1 MNTSTPGE
9 NETIFHG
16 NILPL
21 TIRLGAPIL
30 ISYLF
35 LTLYFMID
43 TYFISRIDP
52 SSTALLSGTALVF
65 PVITLYSAAGMG
77 ICTGMASLI
86 SRGIGE
92 KNKTMIETASGSGI
106 FIVVVFCL
114 ATLVPG
120 YFFSQGILK
129 ILAGS
134 ALSDEAL
141 SHGRDY
147 FLFLLPGLSVILLL
161 HVAFGIF
168 QGEGRMTHIGVASV
182 LAGVLNI
189 ILDPL
194 LIFGCHMGV
203 SGAALATGISYGVS
217 LLYAV
222 IVFSTGRFTVPLRL
236 GPETVNRATV
246 LEIIRVGVPESLSMV
261 SLALVFIVMNNLV
274 SSIGESVMNAW
285 SICSRL
291 DTFVVIPAY
300 AIAAATLT
308 LVGQNFGRKNMRRV
322 SHIYH
327 LNMAAGVVAVLGFAL
342 VYMALAPLLFPW
354 FSALDEVVVAAV
366 RQVRLISFSFV
377 GVSGVAVSAALFQGT
392 GRPVPALS
400 IRLIRIVVLIF
411 LPAFVLARYFGLGMT
426 GIFAGIIFGNTL
438 ILFVAWA
445 WTGAYIRKLID
456 EHCAIFSP

>member
-1 MNTSTPGE
+1 MNTSIPGE

-16 NILPL
+16 SILPL
-21 TIRLGAPIL
+21 TARLGAPIL
-30 ISYLF
+30 VSYTF
-35 LTLYFMID
+35 LTFYFMID

-52 SSTALLSGTALVF
+52 SSTALLSGTALIF

-92 KNKTMIETASGSGI
+92 RNDTMIETAFGSGV
-106 FIVVVFCL
+106 FIVMLFCL
-114 ATLVPG
+114 ATLVPA
-120 YFFSQGILK
+120 YFFSESILRV
-129 ILAGS
+129 LAGS
-134 ALSDEAL
+134 ALSDAAV
-141 SHGRDY
+141 SHGRNY

-189 ILDPL
+189 ILDPV

-203 SGAALATGISYGVS
+203 SGAALATGISYAVS
-217 LLYAV
+217 LLYAMV
-222 IVFSTGRFTVPLRL
+222 VFLKGTCAVSFRL
-236 GPETVNRATV
+236 GPHGVKGITVF
-246 LEIIRVGVPESLSMV
+246 EIIRVGVPESLSML
-261 SLALVFIVMNNLV
+261 SLALIFIVMNNLV

-285 SICSRL
+285 SICLRL

-322 SHIYH
+322 SQIYH
-327 LNMAAGVVAVLGFAL
+327 LNMAAGVVTVLGFAL

-354 FSALDEVVVAAV
+354 FSALDEVVAAAV

-377 GVSGVAVSAALFQGT
+377 GVSGVAVSAALF
-392 GRPVPALS
+392 
-400 IRLIRIVVLIF
+400 
-411 LPAFVLARYFGLGMT
+411 
-426 GIFAGIIFGNTL
+426 
-438 ILFVAWA
+438 
-445 WTGAYIRKLID
+445 
-456 EHCAIFSP
+456 